1 MLFIP
6 TASTG
11 WKKNPV
17 ELYLSSLGSRR
28 SSITMQNC
36 IKNIARVLG
45 HENYELIDW
54 SKLRTSHWTLI
65 KKHLTARNCS
75 GATVNLYLNA
85 FKAVAKAAWSQDYL
99 PQSAYLKIQ
108 AIKAVKYQRLPK
120 GRSLNT
126 KECRALLKACEDG
139 TKAGVRDKA
148 IFALMFGCGLR
159 RAEVVSL
166 KMSNWDCSRRSFTFI
181 GKGNKERIVFLPK
194 TLDSV
199 IDKWVEVRGVG
210 QEVFFPRVCPGA
222 KEDSFIF
229 KEMLSGSIYR
239 ILQKRATLA
248 GLGKVKPHDL
258 RRTFATTMLANGC
271 DVFVL
276 QRAMGHASVNT
287 TSMYDYRSEKKYVV
301 LYRLGKISQSCLNY
315 FGEINE

>member
-65 KKHLTARNCS
+65 KKNLTARNCS

-108 AIKAVKYQRLPK
+108 DISHSLCLTLWRRNPRNNFYS
-120 GRSLNT
+120 RSLCLA
-126 KECRALLKACEDG
+126 EP
-139 TKAGVRDKA
+139 
-148 IFALMFGCGLR
+148 GLCSSKNQYTSSR
-159 RAEVVSL
+159 SKWLDLTVSL
-166 KMSNWDCSRRSFTFI
+166 QMQLPTGCSHWVLT
-181 GKGNKERIVFLPK
+181 
-194 TLDSV
+194 SV
-199 IDKWVEVRGVG
+199 
-210 QEVFFPRVCPGA
+210 
-222 KEDSFIF
+222 
-229 KEMLSGSIYR
+229 
-239 ILQKRATLA
+239 
-248 GLGKVKPHDL
+248 
-258 RRTFATTMLANGC
+258 
-271 DVFVL
+271 
-276 QRAMGHASVNT
+276 
-287 TSMYDYRSEKKYVV
+287 
-301 LYRLGKISQSCLNY
+301 
-315 FGEINE
+315 

>member
-120 GRSLNT
+120 GRSLNA
-126 KECRALLKACEDG
+126 KECRALLNACEDG

-248 GLGKVKPHDL
+248 GLGKEK
-258 RRTFATTMLANGC
+258 
-271 DVFVL
+271 
-276 QRAMGHASVNT
+276 AS
-287 TSMYDYRSEKKYVV
+287 
-301 LYRLGKISQSCLNY
+301 
-315 FGEINE
+315 